1 MGVPHM
7 KLKFAG
13 LALAAVALTAACT
26 TTVTGAAGQ
35 VPGQTPVKKPADP
48 CALLTPEQT
57 ESLNLESQG
66 KLSPG
71 KPEQLVPPN
80 CAWSPGD
87 PDARTNP
94 LFVSLAD
101 DLSLE
106 DYILGALPGEKFE
119 LGGLTWTRYAS
130 ILGKS
135 HCDLMVSLGEKSF
148 VALSSYELQAEDKAC
163 DLAKRAAPLIASHLE
178 GGDPSPTLPTPSRP
192 PVPSGP
198 LVSVQPCSLLT
209 PEQATSLTLTPA
221 TITLGTTTDI
231 KRPPGCEW
239 DDADGDGGVKALDVY
254 VGAARPVREWPLL
267 EEPGTPFEAGGRKWE
282 LYPDGKVCSA
292 TLSVTDTS
300 SMMITS
306 GNLDDPAK
314 NCDLVKTAIPL
325 ISEKLP
331 A

>member
-1 MGVPHM
+1 M

-26 TTVTGAAGQ
+26 TTVTGSAGQ

-48 CALLTPEQT
+48 CALLTPEQA
-57 ESLNLESQG
+57 EALNLEPQG
-66 KLSPG
+66 ELTPG
-71 KPEQLVPPN
+71 KPEQLLPPN
-80 CAWSPGD
+80 CTWTAGD
-87 PDARTNP
+87 PDARTNA
-94 LFVSLAD
+94 LYASWTEE
-101 DLSLE
+101 LSLE
-106 DYILGALPGEKFE
+106 DYILGALPSEKFE

-135 HCDLMVSLGEKSF
+135 HCDLLVPLGEKSF
-148 VALSSYELQAEDKAC
+148 AQLSSYSSQEDESKAC
-163 DLAKRAAPLIASHLE
+163 DLPKRAAPLAASHLE

-198 LVSVQPCSLLT
+198 LVSVQPCTLLT
-209 PEQATSLTLTPA
+209 AEQATSLQLTP
-221 TITLGTTTDI
+221 TTVTLGTTTDI

-239 DDADGDGGVKALDVY
+239 DDVDGDGGVKALDVY

-267 EEPGTPFEAGGRKWE
+267 EEPGTPFEAGGKKWE

-292 TLSVTDTS
+292 TLPVTETS
-300 SMMITS
+300 SVMITS

-314 NCDLVKTAIPL
+314 NCDLLKAVIPL
-325 ISEKLP
+325 LSAKLP

>member
-1 MGVPHM
+1 M

-13 LALAAVALTAACT
+13 LAFAAVALTAACT
-26 TTVTGAAGQ
+26 TTITGSAGQ
-35 VPGQTPVKKPADP
+35 VPGQTPVKKPVDP

-57 ESLNLESQG
+57 ASLNLETQG
-66 KLSPG
+66 KLTAG
-71 KPEQLVPPN
+71 KPEQLLPPN

-94 LFVSLAD
+94 LYASWTEE
-101 DLSLE
+101 LSLD
-106 DYILGALPGEKFE
+106 DYVLGALPGEKFE
-119 LGGLTWTRYAS
+119 LGGLTWTRYGS

-135 HCDLMVSLGEKSF
+135 HCDLMVRLGEKSF
-148 VALSSYELQAEDKAC
+148 VQLSSYDSQEDDKAC
-163 DLAKRAAPLIASHLE
+163 DLSKRAAPLVASHLE
-178 GGDPSPTLPTPSRP
+178 GGDQSPTLPTPSRP

-209 PEQATSLTLTPA
+209 AEQATSLTLNSTP
-221 TITLGTTTDI
+221 ITLGTTTDI

-254 VGAARPVREWPLL
+254 VGAARPVKEWPLL
-267 EEPGTPFEAGGRKWE
+267 EEAGEPFEAGGKKWE

-292 TLSVTDTS
+292 TLSVTETS
-300 SMMITS
+300 SVMITS

-314 NCDLVKTAIPL
+314 SCDLVKTVIPML
-325 ISEKLP
+325 SAALP
-331 A
+331 S